1 LQILKEKLISGADW
15 SFDESIENYSSVDY
29 DAKYILKRGTADP
42 FEIDSI
48 DQDSGFSFLVDAVE
62 SADLAAGFYVCT
74 LQVITKVIEGEEGQE
89 IKIINIDQD
98 VVEILP
104 NVQNVLVDPRSHA
117 LQMVEK
123 LRTQLLVLSDQVYNS
138 MALEDGKSL
147 ILNKMNEV
155 RNELQIWESKA
166 GLTKGGRVRRIK
178 FTNNF
183 EIE

>member
-48 DQDSGFSFLVDAVE
+48 DQDSGFSFSVDATE

-74 LQVITKVIEGEEGQE
+74 LQVISKTDSDDFK
-89 IKIINIDQD
+89 NIDQD

-178 FTNNF
+178 FINNF
-183 EIE
+183 E